1 MTDWQRYDSDE
12 AVEARIQA
20 GIAILRESPLARLR
34 EFMSWTLV
42 CEDEATQLFRDVTR
56 AVREVPYDIEL
67 AGLILDAIRV
77 VDALIAL
84 PRPSLPRQDND
95 EDEPRK
101 MLEIQAIKTAIIS
114 AATIG
119 HNLALRTGS
128 CTSRCTLRRLH
139 LVEACLVRPNELGGW
154 SDYESSDDESSDDEG
169 DDNHGPPPLASD
181 DEGDDNHGPP
191 PLAISSDDEGD
202 DNHGPPPLA
211 SQGRSFH
218 DLDPPAGLPLASASM
233 PRSRSPRRRS
243 RSPSP
248 LAWPRLRVLQRPPTP
263 SASMSR
269 ARSPRRRSR
278 SRSRLAWP
286 RRQAG
291 AQAQAQVQ
299 VQDPTPDSDLRWERD
314 EAAELPPQA
323 QAQARWERPHLRWE
337 RVLQDPPP
345 DSDDVNPRWEREAA
359 EPLPP
364 LNTWFLFTEV
374 DEETRF
380 MELRASHPPC
390 ARYPHGH
397 TTSTYVF
404 WLSNCVDPFPDEERN
419 PPPRREL
426 EVDNPQTIIGPDR
439 RVWYPRRAPM
449 TIFIPDNDNVN
460 GRVEYE
466 MGFVEGYRAATLRE
480 EWPERMHTP
489 WRESGINAWLHGGW
503 LRRNVAS
510 RI

>member
-191 PLAISSDDEGD
+191 PLA
-202 DNHGPPPLA
+202 

-314 EAAELPPQA
+314 EAAELPP
-323 QAQARWERPHLRWE
+323 PLNTSF
-337 RVLQDPPP
+337 LQDPPP
-345 DSDDVNPRWEREAA
+345 DSDVNLRWEREAA
-359 EPLPP
+359 ELPP

-374 DEETRF
+374 DEEDRV

-419 PPPRREL
+419 PPP

>member
-1 MTDWQRYDSDE
+1 
-12 AVEARIQA
+12 
-20 GIAILRESPLARLR
+20 
-34 EFMSWTLV
+34 
-42 CEDEATQLFRDVTR
+42 
-56 AVREVPYDIEL
+56 
-67 AGLILDAIRV
+67 
-77 VDALIAL
+77 
-84 PRPSLPRQDND
+84 
-95 EDEPRK
+95 
-101 MLEIQAIKTAIIS
+101 
-114 AATIG
+114 
-119 HNLALRTGS
+119 
-128 CTSRCTLRRLH
+128 
-139 LVEACLVRPNELGGW
+139 
-154 SDYESSDDESSDDEG
+154 
-169 DDNHGPPPLASD
+169 
-181 DEGDDNHGPP
+181 
-191 PLAISSDDEGD
+191 
-202 DNHGPPPLA
+202 
-211 SQGRSFH
+211 
-218 DLDPPAGLPLASASM
+218 
-233 PRSRSPRRRS
+233 
-243 RSPSP
+243 
-248 LAWPRLRVLQRPPTP
+248 
-263 SASMSR
+263 MSR

-419 PPPRREL
+419 PPP

>member
-114 AATIG
+114 DATIG

-128 CTSRCTLRRLH
+128 CTSRRTLRRLH
-139 LVEACLVRPNELGGW
+139 LVEAFLVRQNEVGGW
-154 SDYESSDDESSDDEG
+154 SSSDDEG
-169 DDNHGPPPLASD
+169 DDNHGPPPLA
-181 DEGDDNHGPP
+181 
-191 PLAISSDDEGD
+191 SDDEGD

-248 LAWPRLRVLQRPPTP
+248 LPREALLASLAWPRWRVLQRLPTLT

-345 DSDDVNPRWEREAA
+345 DSDVNLRHWEREAA
-359 EPLPP
+359 ELPP

>member
-1 MTDWQRYDSDE
+1 
-12 AVEARIQA
+12 
-20 GIAILRESPLARLR
+20 
-34 EFMSWTLV
+34 
-42 CEDEATQLFRDVTR
+42 
-56 AVREVPYDIEL
+56 
-67 AGLILDAIRV
+67 
-77 VDALIAL
+77 
-84 PRPSLPRQDND
+84 
-95 EDEPRK
+95 
-101 MLEIQAIKTAIIS
+101 
-114 AATIG
+114 
-119 HNLALRTGS
+119 
-128 CTSRCTLRRLH
+128 
-139 LVEACLVRPNELGGW
+139 
-154 SDYESSDDESSDDEG
+154 
-169 DDNHGPPPLASD
+169 
-181 DEGDDNHGPP
+181 
-191 PLAISSDDEGD
+191 
-202 DNHGPPPLA
+202 
-211 SQGRSFH
+211 
-218 DLDPPAGLPLASASM
+218 
-233 PRSRSPRRRS
+233 
-243 RSPSP
+243 
-248 LAWPRLRVLQRPPTP
+248 
-263 SASMSR
+263 MSR

-345 DSDDVNPRWEREAA
+345 DSDVNLRWEREAA
-359 EPLPP
+359 ELPP